1 MTGDGGSGSASWAE
15 WSRQLDETGVV
26 ELTAGR
32 RVVARVDRDGV
43 LLPAR
48 DLRVPWARLG
58 FAEGVEAGRLDMVP
72 STFTLWVSRTW
83 WADHIAGSTGDER
96 RRAER
101 ELRDG
106 WALPSVPF
114 KSWSRV
120 PVESFGEWL
129 SAEAVTRAPLPD
141 RFSLTPTPETPVFD
155 RDSNRPVPLDR
166 LPVSHVLRARLAAWG
181 AAADAVPVAER
192 TTDAAWEAFLPEGRA
207 LAASLQE
214 ETGRPAAV
222 WADCPDV
229 P

>member
-1 MTGDGGSGSASWAE
+1 MGAE

-26 ELTAGR
+26 ELRAGR

-48 DLRVPWARLG
+48 DLRVRWAHLG
-58 FAEGVEAGRLDMVP
+58 FADGAETARLDMAP
-72 STFTLWVSRTW
+72 STLTLSVSRTW
-83 WADHIAGSTGDER
+83 WAEHVAGSTGDER
-96 RRAER
+96 RRAEG

-106 WALPSVPF
+106 WARPSVSF
-114 KSWSRV
+114 KTWSRV

-129 SAEAVTRAPLPD
+129 SAEAVTRAPMPD
-141 RFSLTPTPETPVFD
+141 RFFLTPTPETSVFD

-166 LPVSHVLRARLAAWG
+166 LPVSHELRARLAAWG
-181 AAADAVPVAER
+181 AAADAVPAAER
-192 TTDAAWEAFLPEGRA
+192 STDAAWEPCLPEGRA
-207 LAASLQE
+207 LAASLQD

-222 WADCPDV
+222 WADCPEV